1 MTDSS
6 QVNRLLSNLNLMERI
21 RTDCGI
27 IFLFRLHNYHEY
39 LSKLEKSD
47 VQRAAVLSIL
57 EDKLENDFELTHNS
71 KGAPI
76 LQNLLYH
83 EISISHSK
91 GLFAIYLSAKK
102 KVGVDVELIRSINKR
117 SLNYFLNI
125 VERKRL
131 WSEKELLIIWCAKE
145 AYFKL
150 KKGEV
155 DDLTNEVTVTKISD
169 SDITIETS
177 GNVVKLK
184 ILRGDSF
191 VLVYS

>member
-1 MTDSS
+1 
-6 QVNRLLSNLNLMERI
+6 
-21 RTDCGI
+21 
-27 IFLFRLHNYHEY
+27 
-39 LSKLEKSD
+39 
-47 VQRAAVLSIL
+47 
-57 EDKLENDFELTHNS
+57 LTGK
-71 KGAPI
+71 KGWSVHGTEAST
-76 LQNLLYH
+76 
-83 EISISHSK
+83 ISAS
-91 GLFAIYLSAKK
+91 SAKK

-169 SDITIETS
+169 NDITIETS

-191 VLVYS
+191 ILVYS

>member
-6 QVNRLLSNLNLMERI
+6 QVNRRLSNLDLMERI

-57 EDKLENDFELTHNS
+57 EDKLENHFELTHNS

-76 LQNLLYH
+76 LQNSLYH

-169 SDITIETS
+169 NDITIETS

>member
-57 EDKLENDFELTHNS
+57 EDKLENHFELTHNS

-76 LQNLLYH
+76 LQNSLYH

-169 SDITIETS
+169 NDITIETS

>member
-6 QVNRLLSNLNLMERI
+6 QVNRRLSNLDLMERI

-57 EDKLENDFELTHNS
+57 EDKLENHFELTHNS

-76 LQNLLYH
+76 LQNSLYH

-169 SDITIETS
+169 NDITIETS
-177 GNVVKLK
+177 GNVLKLK